1 MQTVCCRRVY
11 SCRACPAWKITF
23 INIPVLNTAGCYYGG
38 PGAAVYYLTEHL
50 RYNPK
55 AEHYLLIGP
64 YDHFEA
70 QRGTRNAFGQQNEF
84 ISGYRRDPVA
94 LIDLVELRYQWF
106 DYVFKGA
113 PKPAILQ
120 DRVNYE
126 VTGANVWKHA
136 PSVAAMPSSKL
147 RLYLR
152 TTKQSTTY
160 QLSESKPEGDEFI
173 TQTVNLADRSDADKP
188 RPGGGVLDKDFDST
202 NGVVFVSDPFTK
214 RVEISGLFS
223 GLLDFTANKKDFDFE
238 IDLYKLTLAGEYL
251 QLAPYWA
258 RASYVRD
265 RTQRHLLTPGT
276 RERLDISS
284 IRLMS
289 SEFEPGSRLV
299 VALSVIKESGRQI
312 NYGSGKAVIE
322 ETTQDAG
329 TPLQIK
335 WYGESYLDLPVSR

>member
-1 MQTVCCRRVY
+1 M
-11 SCRACPAWKITF
+11 
-23 INIPVLNTAGCYYGG
+23 
-38 PGAAVYYLTEHL
+38 
-50 RYNPK
+50 
-55 AEHYLLIGP
+55 
-64 YDHFEA
+64 
-70 QRGTRNAFGQQNEF
+70 
-84 ISGYRRDPVA
+84 
-94 LIDLVELRYQWF
+94 
-106 DYVFKGA
+106 
-113 PKPAILQ
+113 
-120 DRVNYE
+120 
-126 VTGANVWKHA
+126 
-136 PSVAAMPSSKL
+136 
-147 RLYLR
+147 
-152 TTKQSTTY
+152 
-160 QLSESKPEGDEFI
+160 SESKPEGDEFI

-223 GLLDFTANKKDFDFE
+223 GLLDFTTNKKDFDFE

-289 SEFEPGSRLV
+289 SEFEPGSCLV

-329 TPLQIK
+329 TPLQIR
-335 WYGESYLDLPVSR
+335 WYGDSYLDLPVSR